1 METSK
6 TYVFNPEGSGNNGG
20 MMSLIAPLLQQ
31 RGVDPNVLLA
41 MKGNN
46 GFGNGDGSWFIWLL
60 FILCF
65 CGWGGNGF
73 GFGGRGNGA
82 GLANEINNDYG
93 RSLLMDAIGG
103 NRNAL
108 SNLATQLNCTEGQI
122 QQAISALTTQ
132 VQNVGN
138 QVGMSGMQTI
148 NALQQGNMQ
157 IASQLADCC
166 CRVNNNIT
174 AMDGNVKLAMCQQT
188 GTLQNAINN
197 VAVGQ
202 ERGFSNVAYETQR
215 QTCDLHNAIKESTQT
230 IVDGQKQAEMR
241 EMQNK
246 IDSLRE
252 ENSTFKSSAMT
263 SQIVGQAVT
272 PINAVLAGL
281 QSEVAGIKCKLSE
294 TVTTPYSPFTAV
306 PNCVA
311 YQAGLYG
318 LNAANNGF
326 WG

>member
-263 SQIVGQAVT
+263 SQIVGQAVA

-281 QSEVAGIKCKLSE
+281 QSGVAGIKCKLPE

>member
-263 SQIVGQAVT
+263 SQIVGQAVA

-281 QSEVAGIKCKLSE
+281 HQV
-294 TVTTPYSPFTAV
+294 
-306 PNCVA
+306 
-311 YQAGLYG
+311 
-318 LNAANNGF
+318 
-326 WG
+326 

>member
-82 GLANEINNDYG
+82 GLADEINNDYG

-108 SNLATQLNCTEGQI
+108 SNLATQPNCTEGQI

-157 IASQLADCC
+157 IAT
-166 CRVNNNIT
+166 IT
-174 AMDGNVKLAMCQQT
+174 V
-188 GTLQNAINN
+188 
-197 VAVGQ
+197 
-202 ERGFSNVAYETQR
+202 SAYHGMMYY
-215 QTCDLHNAIKESTQT
+215 D
-230 IVDGQKQAEMR
+230 
-241 EMQNK
+241 
-246 IDSLRE
+246 
-252 ENSTFKSSAMT
+252 
-263 SQIVGQAVT
+263 
-272 PINAVLAGL
+272 
-281 QSEVAGIKCKLSE
+281 
-294 TVTTPYSPFTAV
+294 
-306 PNCVA
+306 
-311 YQAGLYG
+311 
-318 LNAANNGF
+318 
-326 WG
+326 

>member
-108 SNLATQLNCTEGQI
+108 SNLAIQLNCTEGQI

-263 SQIVGQAVT
+263 SQIVGQAVA

-281 QSEVAGIKCKLSE
+281 QSEVAGIKCKLPE

>member
-252 ENSTFKSSAMT
+252 ENQYLQVFRYDITDCGSGCSTY
-263 SQIVGQAVT
+263 QCGIGW
-272 PINAVLAGL
+272 LA
-281 QSEVAGIKCKLSE
+281 E
-294 TVTTPYSPFTAV
+294 
-306 PNCVA
+306 
-311 YQAGLYG
+311 
-318 LNAANNGF
+318 
-326 WG
+326 